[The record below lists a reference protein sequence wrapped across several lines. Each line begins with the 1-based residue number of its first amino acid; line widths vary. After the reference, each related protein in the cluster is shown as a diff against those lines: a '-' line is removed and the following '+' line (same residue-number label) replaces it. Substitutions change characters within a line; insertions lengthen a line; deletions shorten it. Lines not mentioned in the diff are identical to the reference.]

1 MNEHI
6 GTIING
12 VAVMLM
18 INLITWGYDLKHRR
32 RKRMIVSQKKMAS
45 QDKIYSQDK
54 TDDVISKI
62 RHFLDSQELKY
73 EQCTEKDSIE
83 SFTVGFEGQ
92 NGEISMRVYVMPDQD
107 MYQII
112 GQQKTFIPES
122 DREAAFRA
130 INRYNMCSNN
140 VAGCISNDGAITF
153 WIGRY
158 ADAETFS
165 EVIFE
170 IEFCNVLHE
179 AEYTTH
185 ILLKE
190 SKAST

>member
-12 VAVMLM
+12 VAVMLV
-18 INLITWGYDLKHRR
+18 ISLITWWYDLKHRR
-32 RKRMIVSQKKMAS
+32 RKRKIASQKKISSTEKMS
-45 QDKIYSQDK
+45 SQDK
-54 TDDVISKI
+54 TADVISKI

-83 SFTVGFEGQ
+83 SFSVGFEGE

-122 DREAAFRA
+122 DKDAALRA

-170 IEFCNVLHE
+170 IEFCTVLHE
-179 AEYTTH
+179 AECTTD